1 MKLRTLEEAAY
12 EIELRR
18 RRKIERRDRNTG
30 RLKGK
35 RIEIEWQGKKQCLA
49 DWARELD
56 ISPQV
61 LSNRYAKGYPPE
73 MILRVG
79 KVSRGEHPESFKG
92 HLKVSIPGALTAI
105 YGLPALRRH
114 ALTGGE
120 VWALLGKNLDALRA
134 IQGLCN
140 PKRGAIDSAW
150 GVVRALRLL
159 VGREIDGHALA
170 FTDGRWQFIT
180 ISSGGLR

>member
-1 MKLRTLEEAAY
+1 MKDRDLYEAAI

-18 RRKIERRDRNTG
+18 KRKAERRDRNTG

-35 RIEIEWQGKKQCLA
+35 PILVEWKGKKQCLA
-49 DWARELD
+49 DWARELG

-73 MILRVG
+73 MIFRVG
-79 KVSRGEHPESFKG
+79 SLSRGEHPESMKG
-92 HLKVSIPGALTAI
+92 YAEACIPGALTAL
-105 YGLPALRRH
+105 YGLPALHRH

-120 VWALLGKNLDALRA
+120 VWALLGKNPGVLGA

-159 VGREIDGHALA
+159 VGREIEGECLA
-170 FTDGRWQFIT
+170 STAGRWQFIT
-180 ISSGGLR
+180 ISSGGNR